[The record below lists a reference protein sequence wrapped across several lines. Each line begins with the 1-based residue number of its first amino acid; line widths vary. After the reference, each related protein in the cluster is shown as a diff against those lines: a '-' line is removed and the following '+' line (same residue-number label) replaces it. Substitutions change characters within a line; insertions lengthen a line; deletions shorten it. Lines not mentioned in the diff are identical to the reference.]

1 MRSRRLQIQRR
12 QLDGLLILQVI
23 TTLQQM
29 DGAVTKREILQPN
42 LVVVVRHIFF
52 AIFCFLVRVMAINCA
67 TALEDF
73 FFQLFNPLAPELCIQ
88 RQTSAK
94 PLISR
99 SMRFPK
105 GFGSSL
111 GFLGTVSSNIRR
123 ESSTSFSF

>member
-73 FFQLFNPLAPELCIQ
+73 FFQLFNP
-88 RQTSAK
+88 SAK